1 MDELHAIYHQL
12 SLKTRCFIHIRSSVF
27 CPTAQFGA
35 MKVMELLVEKGA
47 DINVLDNVNH
57 TPIIVS
63 SYYARSDISAY
74 LVDKVSLF
82 HY

>member
-1 MDELHAIYHQL
+1 
-12 SLKTRCFIHIRSSVF
+12 
-27 CPTAQFGA
+27 

-47 DINVLDNVNH
+47 DINVLDNMNH

-74 LVDKVSLF
+74 LVDKVSF
-82 HY
+82 ERFVK